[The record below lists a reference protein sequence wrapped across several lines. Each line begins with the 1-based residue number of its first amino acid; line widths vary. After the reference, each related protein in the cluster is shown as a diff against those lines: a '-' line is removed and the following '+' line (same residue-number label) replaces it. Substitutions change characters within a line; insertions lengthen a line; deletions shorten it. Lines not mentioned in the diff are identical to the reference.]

1 MRRIKAFILI
11 SLFLFVGVVG
21 LNSGSVSAQSTPEA
35 CEAAGRTWQ
44 ERGDASICEGSGSI
58 AAGAC
63 TPRGSI
69 LGFPTWYKY
78 LDHEDIG
85 GRCTPTICKP
95 SSTSNDP
102 SSTSNDEKDCKSSY
116 ALPIGIAVLEAMLR
130 AAGILAAV
138 FVLWGGIKLMISQG
152 EPDGAKAARLI
163 IKNAIIG
170 LILVLIATPLVSFIG
185 NRISA
190 S

>member
-1 MRRIKAFILI
+1 MKRIKSFILI
-11 SLFLFVGVVG
+11 SLFLFMVVIG
-21 LNSGSVSAQSTPEA
+21 LNSGSVSAQSTREA
-35 CEAAGRTWQ
+35 CEAAGRTWM
-44 ERGDASICEGSGSI
+44 ERGPASECTGSAPQ

-78 LDHEDIG
+78 LDAEQLG
-85 GRCTPTICKP
+85 GRCTPIINN
-95 SSTSNDP
+95 STDV
-102 SSTSNDEKDCKSSY
+102 
-116 ALPIGIAVLEAMLR
+116 LPIGIAVLEAMLR

-138 FVLWGGIKLMISQG
+138 FILWGGVKLMISQG